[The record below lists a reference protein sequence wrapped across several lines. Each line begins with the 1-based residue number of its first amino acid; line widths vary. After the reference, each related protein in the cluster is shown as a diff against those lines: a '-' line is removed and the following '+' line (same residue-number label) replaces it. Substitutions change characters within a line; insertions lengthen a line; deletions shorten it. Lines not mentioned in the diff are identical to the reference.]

1 MLRCGLL
8 GETLGHSYSPMIHHE
23 LGEYDYRLFEV
34 SKEDLDAFLCSDRW
48 DGLNVTIPYKKAVV
62 PYCAELSEAAE
73 RLQSVNTLVRRPD
86 GTLYGDNTDLFG
98 FLYMV
103 RSSGIDPAGKKAL
116 VLGSGGA
123 SVTVK
128 AALEQLGADVTV
140 ISRSGP
146 DDYDHLDRHADAQ
159 IIANTTPVGMYPH
172 NGAAAVDLR
181 RFPRCEGVLDIV
193 YNPARTALLLQAE
206 ELGIPHAGGLSMLV
220 AQAKRSSEQF
230 TGTVIGDEALERVER
245 IVNQRLRNI
254 ILIGMPGS
262 GKSAV
267 AAALGKALGREV
279 VEADELISQRAG
291 MSIPEIFAR
300 SGEETFRKLET
311 EVLAEQ
317 GKRVLLCDFDPQA
330 NSTSGMGVDKTV
342 SKGIYEVLVSDVPA
356 ADAVVH
362 TRYGD
367 VLPSNK
373 ALAGAG
379 IELIGMDR
387 REFLLKDAL
396 DQLAAEYDFIFID
409 CPPSLELLTL
419 NALCAADS
427 ILVPV
432 QGEYFALEGLSDLM
446 NTVRIVRRSLNPKL
460 ALEGVL
466 LTMFD
471 GRTNLAMQVAEE
483 VKHYFPGKVYAT
495 VIPRNVRLSEAPSH
509 GKPITAYDRTSRG
522 AEAYQALA
530 VEFLKKQ

>member
-1 MLRCGLL
+1 
-8 GETLGHSYSPMIHHE
+8 
-23 LGEYDYRLFEV
+23 
-34 SKEDLDAFLCSDRW
+34 
-48 DGLNVTIPYKKAVV
+48 
-62 PYCAELSEAAE
+62 
-73 RLQSVNTLVRRPD
+73 
-86 GTLYGDNTDLFG
+86 
-98 FLYMV
+98 MV
-103 RSSGIDPAGKKAL
+103 KR
-116 VLGSGGA
+116 
-123 SVTVK
+123 
-128 AALEQLGADVTV
+128 
-140 ISRSGP
+140 
-146 DDYDHLDRHADAQ
+146 
-159 IIANTTPVGMYPH
+159 IA
-172 NGAAAVDLR
+172 
-181 RFPRCEGVLDIV
+181 
-193 YNPARTALLLQAE
+193 
-206 ELGIPHAGGLSMLV
+206 
-220 AQAKRSSEQF
+220 
-230 TGTVIGDEALERVER
+230 
-245 IVNQRLRNI
+245 IVNQK
-254 ILIGMPGS
+254 GGV
-262 GKSAV
+262 GKTTTCV
-267 AAALGKALGREV
+267 NLAAALY
-279 VEADELISQRAG
+279 
-291 MSIPEIFAR
+291 
-300 SGEETFRKLET
+300 
-311 EVLAEQ
+311 EQ

-356 ADAVVH
+356 VDAVVH
-362 TRYGD
+362 TKYGD

-387 REFLLKDAL
+387 REYLLKDAL
-396 DQLAAEYDFIFID
+396 NQVQDGYDFIFID

-483 VKHYFPGKVYAT
+483 VKHYFPGKVFAT

-509 GKPITAYDRTSRG
+509 GKPINAYDRTSRG

-530 VEFLKKQ
+530 KEFLAKQ